1 MYVRNNLYLYSIL
14 KTMKRTTYTLGQ
26 IINKHGITYVSEAHP
41 VKIYKEKKRWGTFK
55 CECGK
60 EFTCTFSDVRE
71 NKRTSCGCK
80 KGNGP
85 NIYKKGDFI
94 NGVKFIKTCGTHNYA
109 QRAIFEC
116 PMCKNEWESSIG
128 NIQGGYTKSCCGIKR
143 GWSRSQWLK
152 VSKIAKLYKIRLYN
166 DEESFIKIGITT
178 KSLERRFKR
187 IPYNFEVLKIIEG
200 ESGYIF
206 DLELRTKRFF
216 KAYKYIPLLN
226 FKGETEC
233 YIIKN

>member
-1 MYVRNNLYLYSIL
+1 
-14 KTMKRTTYTLGQ
+14 MKRITYTLGQ
-26 IINKHGITYVSEAHP
+26 VINKHNITYVSETNPINTH
-41 VKIYKEKKRWGTFK
+41 KTKRRSCIFK

-60 EFTCTFSDVRE
+60 EFTCTLSDVRE

-80 KGNGP
+80 KGNRP
-85 NIYKKGDFI
+85 NIYKEGDLI
-94 NGVKFIKTCGTHNYA
+94 NGIKFMRTCGTYNYA

-116 PMCKNEWESSIG
+116 PICKDEWESSIG
-128 NIQGGYTKSCCGIKR
+128 NVQSGHTRSCCGVKR

-152 VSKIAKLYKIRLYN
+152 VSKIAKLYRVRLYN
-166 DEESFIKIGITT
+166 NEESFIKIGITT
-178 KSLERRFKR
+178 QSLERRFKS
-187 IPYNFEVLKIIEG
+187 IPYDFEVLKIIEG

-216 KAYKYIPLLN
+216 RAYRYVPLLN